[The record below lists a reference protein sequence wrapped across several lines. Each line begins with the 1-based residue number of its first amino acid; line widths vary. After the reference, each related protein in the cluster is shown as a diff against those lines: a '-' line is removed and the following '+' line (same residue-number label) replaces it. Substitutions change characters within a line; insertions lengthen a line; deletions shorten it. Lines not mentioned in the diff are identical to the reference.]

1 MRELGESVNVG
12 GARVELETANAT
24 ALQEVL
30 AEASGCRGRQQR
42 IIWLET
48 RVRELEA
55 QLALYGIAAAVAA
68 RTPGAAAAAPSDP
81 LENFS
86 GATALGL
93 DLLGVPLR

>member
-1 MRELGESVNVG
+1 MNAGGGG
-12 GARVELETANAT
+12 GARVELESANAT
-24 ALQEVL
+24 ALQGLL
-30 AEASGCRGRQQR
+30 AEAGGWRGRQQR

-55 QLALYGIAAAVAA
+55 QLALYGIAAAAA
-68 RTPGAAAAAPSDP
+68 SRTPGAVAPSAVPSDP

-93 DLLGVPLR
+93 DLLGE